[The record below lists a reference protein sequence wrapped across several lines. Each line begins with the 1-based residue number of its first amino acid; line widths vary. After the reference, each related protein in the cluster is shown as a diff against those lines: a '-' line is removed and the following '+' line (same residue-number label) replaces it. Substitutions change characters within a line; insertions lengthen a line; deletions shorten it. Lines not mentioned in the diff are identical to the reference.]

1 MSKENNNKQGVLAK
15 GMYVRSH
22 TFASG
27 TTVPSLSIDIEQFC
41 SFAKENV
48 IIAENGKLYL
58 NLKLIPSKDDKSKF
72 SHTPIVNDFFKSAE
86 NSEEA
91 FDTLVSQMFPEEIDE
106 MIAEKEQIIIKSD
119 KKASR
124 KSKVTA

>member
-58 NLKLIPSKDDKSKF
+58 NLKLIPNKDEESKF
-72 SHTPIVNDFFKSAE
+72 SHTPIVNEFFKSAK

-106 MIAEKEQIIIKSD
+106 MLAEKEQMIIKAD

-124 KSKVTA
+124 KSKVKS

>member
-1 MSKENNNKQGVLAK
+1 MSNKKDNKQGVLAK

-58 NLKLIPSKDDKSKF
+58 NLKLIPNKSEDAKF
-72 SHTPIVNDFFKSAE
+72 SHTPIVNEFFKSAE

-91 FDTLVSQMFPEEIDE
+91 FSTLVSQMFPEEIDE
-106 MIAEKEQIIIKSD
+106 MIAEKEQMIINSD

-124 KSKVTA
+124 KRKVKA

>member
-1 MSKENNNKQGVLAK
+1 MAKENNTQGVLAK

-58 NLKLIPSKDDKSKF
+58 NLKLIPNKGEESKF
-72 SHTPIVNDFFKSAE
+72 SHTPIVNEFFKSAK

-106 MIAEKEQIIIKSD
+106 MIAEKEQMIIKAD

-124 KSKVTA
+124 KSKVKS

>member
-41 SFAKENV
+41 AFAKDNV

-58 NLKLIPSKDDKSKF
+58 NLKLIPSKVEDAKF
-72 SHTPIVNDFFKSAE
+72 SHTPIVNEFFKSADH
-86 NSEEA
+86 SEKA
-91 FDTLVSQMFPEEIDE
+91 FSSLVSQMFPEEIDE
-106 MIAEKEQIIIKSD
+106 MIAEKEQVIIKADRKS
-119 KKASR
+119 SR
-124 KSKVTA
+124 KSKAKA

>member
-27 TTVPSLSIDIEQFC
+27 TTVQSLSIDIEQFC

-58 NLKLIPSKDDKSKF
+58 NLKLIPNKDEAKF
-72 SHTPIVNDFFKSAE
+72 SHTPIVNEFFKSAE

-106 MIAEKEQIIIKSD
+106 MIAEKEQMIIKAD

-124 KSKVTA
+124 KSKVKS

>member
-58 NLKLIPSKDDKSKF
+58 NLKLIPSKDEESKF
-72 SHTPIVNDFFKSAE
+72 SHTPIVNEFFKSAK

-106 MIAEKEQIIIKSD
+106 MLAEKEQMIIKAD

-124 KSKVTA
+124 KSKVKS